1 MEKDQIFKLN
11 DRGVL
16 YINGKDAKEFLQNI
30 VTNDMNKVTN
40 SSSYFSSLL
49 TPQGKYLFDF
59 IIVKHKQGYLLDCE
73 KNQTE
78 NLFERLNFYK
88 LSSNIEILNLSN
100 EFTVAVLSK
109 EKFLALDGAKSEEGN
124 TLKFLEDPIFLD
136 PRSKELGAR
145 ILMNLEKLDITLKK
159 LNLKSVDP
167 NKYYN
172 LSHKLGIAQIN
183 TDKLKNKIFGI
194 ECNFEELNAI
204 DFKKGCYVGQEN
216 TSRMKLRNKVRRRL
230 LPITTNN
237 KVSIDSEI
245 LFEDQKIGK
254 VLIDTPYP
262 FALIKLFDPEFAQ
275 FSDKDLI
282 NGGLKLKL
290 LKPFFFRS

>member
-1 MEKDQIFKLN
+1 
-11 DRGVL
+11 
-16 YINGKDAKEFLQNI
+16 
-30 VTNDMNKVTN
+30 
-40 SSSYFSSLL
+40 
-49 TPQGKYLFDF
+49 
-59 IIVKHKQGYLLDCE
+59 
-73 KNQTE
+73 
-78 NLFERLNFYK
+78 
-88 LSSNIEILNLSN
+88 
-100 EFTVAVLSK
+100 
-109 EKFLALDGAKSEEGN
+109 
-124 TLKFLEDPIFLD
+124 
-136 PRSKELGAR
+136 
-145 ILMNLEKLDITLKK
+145 MNLEKLDITLKK
-159 LNLKSVDP
+159 LNLKSVDSS
-167 NKYYN
+167 NYYS

-290 LKPFFFRS
+290 LKPSFFRS